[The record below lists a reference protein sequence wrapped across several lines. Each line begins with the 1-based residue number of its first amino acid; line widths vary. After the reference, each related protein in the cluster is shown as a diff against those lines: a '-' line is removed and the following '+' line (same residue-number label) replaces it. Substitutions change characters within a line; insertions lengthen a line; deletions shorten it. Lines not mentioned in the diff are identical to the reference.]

1 MKKSQI
7 QKALGQSKVMKILS
21 FKTNLRPS
29 MGHANVLLLAMKF
42 LRTSFKGTRLW
53 DILSFREQLIS
64 AFP

>member
-42 LRTSFKGTRLW
+42 LRTSFKGTR
-53 DILSFREQLIS
+53 
-64 AFP
+64 